1 MAYPLKR
8 DPREP
13 DYSRRLPT
21 LRELQKPSE
30 LVKEDPGL
38 SVLGA
43 RSRSMTR
50 LLSVVGLVTFFVPL
64 IGTNPTVMG
73 QARWSPLDVI
83 SGMMSGN
90 LPAAVLLSGQGLRDL
105 RWLAFVNTM
114 LFGTIFAY
122 IALAVILVVA
132 LGKAQRLV
140 IGAASGL
147 GLVAALIEMRGY
159 TDIQLAVLGGPPAVV
174 GGQAVQGMTLCV
186 LLFAVMALVL
196 VISAWKELDDL

>member
-1 MAYPLKR
+1 MAYSLKK

-38 SVLGA
+38 SVLGS

-64 IGTNPTVMG
+64 IGTNPAVMG
-73 QARWSPLDVI
+73 QARWSPLQVI
-83 SGMMSGN
+83 SGMMSGD
-90 LPAAVLLSGQGLRDL
+90 LPAAVLLSAQGLRDL

-114 LFGTIFAY
+114 LFGTLFAY
-122 IALAVILVVA
+122 VALAVILVVA

-140 IGAASGL
+140 IGAAAAL

-159 TDIQLAVLGGPPAVV
+159 TDIQLAILGGSPSVV
-174 GGQAVQGMTLCV
+174 GGQQVQGMTVCV
-186 LLFAVMALVL
+186 VLFAVTALVL
-196 VISAWKELDDL
+196 VISVWKELDEL